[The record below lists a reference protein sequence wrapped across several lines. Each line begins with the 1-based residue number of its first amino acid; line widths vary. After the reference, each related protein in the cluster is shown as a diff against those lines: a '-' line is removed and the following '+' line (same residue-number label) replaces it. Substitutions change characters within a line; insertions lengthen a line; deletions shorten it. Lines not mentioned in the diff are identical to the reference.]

1 MSDFMR
7 PHKRQPTNLPR
18 PWDSPGK
25 NTGVG
30 CHFLLQCMEVK
41 CESEVAQL
49 CPTLS
54 DPMDCSLPGSS
65 FCGIFQARVLEWA
78 AIAFSNWYNMGII
91 ICGLASEV
99 NRYSFRGKYVLSFS
113 QLMYNFEM
121 MALLKVGVFYIKC
134 YAFHDSEKVGRI
146 ISQWLYHWP

>member
-1 MSDFMR
+1 
-7 PHKRQPTNLPR
+7 
-18 PWDSPGK
+18 
-25 NTGVG
+25 
-30 CHFLLQCMEVK
+30 
-41 CESEVAQL
+41 
-49 CPTLS
+49 
-54 DPMDCSLPGSS
+54 
-65 FCGIFQARVLEWA
+65 
-78 AIAFSNWYNMGII
+78 MGII

-146 ISQWLYHWP
+146 ISQ